1 MKLPSL
7 FTLNGAHRPFGS
19 LHFGFS
25 IQRYPDGK
33 GAKAVAP
40 NDLNAADGLAA
51 WPLSHGR

>member
-7 FTLNGAHRPFGS
+7 LTLNGADRAFGS
-19 LHFGFS
+19 FYFGFS

-33 GAKAVAP
+33 SARVVAP
-40 NDLNAADGLAA
+40 NDLDAADGLAA